1 MGGGALSHDAR
12 LFSCQTNF
20 CLTNYSEPGIG
31 DPCRDHDFQGGVG
44 RLTLTIAS
52 RRQVGKTQLR
62 LPVFGFG
69 SAHLGELY
77 AKVAEADAQATLQ
90 AAWDAGVR
98 YYDTAPWYGRGLAEH
113 RVGGFL
119 RTRPR
124 TDFQI
129 TTKVGRTLHRPTDL
143 ASFSRDPWVGGLNF
157 EVNFDYSHDGIMRAY
172 EQALQRLALDRVEA
186 LVIHDLDAQFHDPS
200 VFAKHRADL
209 VDSGIK
215 ALQELKKAGDIQ
227 AYGMGINTNEA
238 LETVAPLV
246 DLDFALVAMPYTL
259 LDQSGLHT
267 GMAHCVKTGTSV
279 IIGAPFASGILVT
292 GSGSGG
298 KYAYGAA
305 SDEIQTKVR
314 GLEAVCRAHDVA
326 LAAAA
331 LQFPMAHPAVS
342 SIIPGAAHAREVSQ
356 NVAWFQS
363 DIPAGFWAELKAQGL
378 IHADA
383 PTPADPGA

>member
-1 MGGGALSHDAR
+1 
-12 LFSCQTNF
+12 
-20 CLTNYSEPGIG
+20 
-31 DPCRDHDFQGGVG
+31 VG

-90 AAWDAGVR
+90 TAWDIGIR
-98 YYDTAPWYGRGLAEH
+98 YFDTAPWYGRGLAEH

-119 RTRPR
+119 RTRSR
-124 TDFQI
+124 AEFLI
-129 TTKVGRTLHRPTDL
+129 TTKAGRTLHRPSDMAT
-143 ASFSRDPWVGGLNF
+143 FSREPWVGGLNF
-157 EVNFDYSHDGIMRAY
+157 QVNFDYSYDGIMRSY
-172 EQALQRLALDRVEA
+172 EQALQRLALDRIDA
-186 LVIHDLDAQFHDPS
+186 LVIHDLDAQFHEPT
-200 VFAKHRADL
+200 VFAQHRADL
-209 VDSGIK
+209 VGSGMK

-267 GMAHCVKTGTSV
+267 GMAHCVKSGTSV

-292 GSGSGG
+292 GSGSDG

-305 SDEIQTKVR
+305 SAEIQAKVR
-314 GLEAVCRAHDVA
+314 GLEVVCRAHDVA

-331 LQFPMAHPAVS
+331 LQFPMAHPAVA

-363 DIPAGFWAELKAQGL
+363 EIPAAFWADLKAQGL
-378 IHADA
+378 IRADA
-383 PTPADPGA
+383 PTPAQQGA